1 MRGTELTPERRA
13 DLVRQLTIV
22 GWLLF
27 AGPVGFIAFQLERV
41 RSVGPQRFATV
52 WDQRIEVLSFTVLPP
67 NLVVLAPMVFVVVAT
82 VWLAGADRDTWLTT
96 LLRLSAGLAITLAVI
111 GVVSTV
117 SIIVRDDSGPSD
129 AEGIMLRL
137 GGIVMASG
145 FAYLCR
151 IADQSAEVDAPPS
164 DRTS

>member
-1 MRGTELTPERRA
+1 MPGTELTPDRRA
-13 DLVRQLTIV
+13 DLVRQLTIA

-41 RSVGPQRFATV
+41 RSVGEQRFATV

-67 NLVVLAPMVFVVVAT
+67 NLVVIAPMVFVVVVAA
-82 VWLAGADRDTWLTT
+82 WIAGAERDTWLNT

-111 GVVSTV
+111 GVVSAI

-129 AEGIMLRL
+129 VEGIMLRL

-145 FAYLCR
+145 FALLCR
-151 IADQSAEVDAPPS
+151 IADRSA
-164 DRTS
+164 T

>member
-1 MRGTELTPERRA
+1 MPGTELTPDRRA
-13 DLVRQLTIV
+13 DLVRQLTIA

-67 NLVVLAPMVFVVVAT
+67 NLVVIAPMVFVTVVAA
-82 VWLAGADRDTWLTT
+82 WLAGTQRDTWLNT
-96 LLRLSAGLAITLAVI
+96 LLRIAAGLPITLAVI
-111 GVVSTV
+111 GVISMI
-117 SIIVRDDSGPSD
+117 SIIVRENSGPSD

-145 FAYLCR
+145 FVYLCR
-151 IADQSAEVDAPPS
+151 IADQATGHDE
-164 DRTS
+164 